1 MSRRG
6 LVLILILGAALI
18 GGLAYLAA
26 TFNLSAL
33 EEPTEFEVYLATQAK
48 QWLVG
53 RSAAREPLPPEPPN
67 DALSVMN
74 GFMQYGGSCASCH
87 GQDGTTPTR
96 LGLSMYPRVPGLGS
110 PDVQHYSNRERFW
123 IIKHG
128 IRLTGMP
135 GFGQIHSDE
144 QIWHLVHYVR
154 SLGTGNQK
162 SENGKQK

>member
-6 LVLILILGAALI
+6 LVVILILAATVI
-18 GGLAYLAA
+18 AGLAYLAA

-33 EEPTEFEVYLATQAK
+33 EEPTEFEVTLATRAK
-48 QWLVG
+48 HWLVP
-53 RSAAREPLPPEPPN
+53 RLAAREPLPPEPTN

-87 GQDGTTPTR
+87 GQDGTTPSR
-96 LGLSMYPRVPGLGS
+96 IGLSMYPRVPGLGS
-110 PDVQHYSNRERFW
+110 PDVQQYSNRELFW

-135 GFGQIHSDE
+135 GFGAIHSDE

-154 SLGTGNQK
+154 SLGGQPDR
-162 SENGKQK
+162 